1 VTTAAPRSLPLLLRF
16 SLWTDTFLLPP
27 LLLAC
32 FADRWRVVLPARVTA
47 SLYRHIASGAA
58 ADAAALLPNL
68 LLARAGPKSFENAE
82 AKALFYRNG
91 LVAAARS
98 RTGAIF
104 GIEAC
109 GDADGGSSAVAAAA
123 AAAAAAV
130 RGGRPGGM
138 ELRLCS
144 SSAAE
149 LPLLRQALMQR
160 IVAAMARVAA
170 AAAAADAAGAATKG
184 GVENA
189 VAAAAARSDAA
200 AARAKAEHDIEA
212 ALRALSAKLRWAMPA
227 LLQLTDAL
235 QNLDECRAALR
246 AGSNGV
252 ATAEGGATTPMSALD
267 LAAQHINLVYRAVAL
282 YHLVREQTNAA
293 GVIA

>member
-1 VTTAAPRSLPLLLRF
+1 M
-16 SLWTDTFLLPP
+16 
-27 LLLAC
+27 
-32 FADRWRVVLPARVTA
+32 LPARVTA
-47 SLYRHIASGAA
+47 PLYRHIASGAA

-109 GDADGGSSAVAAAA
+109 GDADDGSSAAAA
-123 AAAAAAV
+123 AAAAAGV
-130 RGGRPGGM
+130 RGGPPGGM

-160 IVAAMARVAA
+160 IVAAMARAA
-170 AAAAADAAGAATKG
+170 AAAAASDAADAATKG
-184 GVENA
+184 GVGNA

-200 AARAKAEHDIEA
+200 AARAMAEHDIES

-267 LAAQHINLVYRAVAL
+267 LAAQHINIVYRAVAL

>member
-1 VTTAAPRSLPLLLRF
+1 M
-16 SLWTDTFLLPP
+16 
-27 LLLAC
+27 
-32 FADRWRVVLPARVTA
+32 LPARVTA

-109 GDADGGSSAVAAAA
+109 GDADGGSSAVAAA